1 MSKALQKEPLLT
13 IVFNFYMYWNT
24 ENIAVYKRNL
34 NSRQK
39 GILCVPLYVL
49 YKMRILILT
58 NLKH

>member
-1 MSKALQKEPLLT
+1 MSKALQKEPFLT
-13 IVFNFYMYWNT
+13 IVFNFYVYWNI